1 VTLALPLAMALGAI
15 GALLAVMAGVR
26 RLAQAR
32 GWAPE
37 VQRKIVHVATG
48 LFAMSLPWLFAE
60 EWPVYLL
67 LALTFAV
74 MGILRL
80 PQLRRGGLGVT
91 LHAVER
97 RSYGD
102 FLLALAVG
110 ILFLLHDGVAVLYLL
125 PLAVVTLADAAAA
138 LAGSLYGRRFFAVEE
153 GRKSV
158 EGSAVF
164 FLVCWLLVMVCLLL
178 LTEVDRVGV
187 VVLGLL
193 VAAFA
198 TLVEADSWRGF
209 DNLFLPLG
217 TFFFLAANLDA
228 GPAELAAQAVL
239 FGAALVAFRF
249 LAPALGLSTHGA
261 RVHVVAVFLILS
273 ATAAHNAV
281 LPVLVLAAHIWA
293 RLCNPSTERFPDLDI
308 VAVLALLSF
317 GAMAA
322 GDITGRNAL
331 SFFTLAC
338 AGLAAGLA
346 SLAAAGRPP
355 AVAAAL
361 RLLAP
366 LVLFSVWLWTARL
379 NPPEVRWHG
388 TLWPFAA
395 LLLALVTAA
404 PALRPQGFAGERS
417 LKLGLAAA
425 LPVALLYALLTLTG
439 PLLP

>member
-1 VTLALPLAMALGAI
+1 MTLALPLATALAAI
-15 GALLAVMAGVR
+15 AALLGVMAGVR
-26 RLAQAR
+26 RMARSR

-48 LFAMSLPWLFAE
+48 LFAMSLPWLFPE
-60 EWPVYLL
+60 ERTVWIL
-67 LALTFAV
+67 LALTFVV
-74 MGILRL
+74 MGVLRL
-80 PQLRRGGLGVT
+80 PGLRRGGLGET
-91 LHAVER
+91 LHSVER

-102 FLLALAVG
+102 FLLAVSVG
-110 ILFLLHDGVAVLYLL
+110 VLFLLHNGNAVLYLL
-125 PLAVVTLADAAAA
+125 PLAIVTMADAAAA

-158 EGSAVF
+158 EGSVVF

-178 LTEVDRVGV
+178 LTETGRVNV
-187 VVLGLL
+187 VVLGLM

-217 TFFFLAANLDA
+217 TFFFLAANLESGLAD
-228 GPAELAAQAVL
+228 LAAQVVL
-239 FGAALVAFRF
+239 FGGALAAFRF
-249 LAPALGLSTHGA
+249 LAPALGLSAHAA
-261 RVHVVAVFLILS
+261 RVHVIAVFLILS

-281 LPVLVLAAHIWA
+281 LPVLALAAHIWA
-293 RLCNPSTERFPDLDI
+293 RLRNPSSERFPDLDI

-338 AGLAAGLA
+338 AALAAGLA
-346 SLAAAGRPP
+346 SVAAAGRAG
-355 AVAAAL
+355 AVAAAIRL
-361 RLLAP
+361 SAALSLLA
-366 LVLFSVWLWTARL
+366 LWAWTARL

-388 TLWPFAA
+388 DLWPFAA
-395 LLLALVTAA
+395 AHLAALTLA
-404 PALRPQGFAGERS
+404 PALRPGAFAGERS
-417 LKLGLAAA
+417 LKLGLAAT
-425 LPVALLYALLTLTG
+425 LPAAALYALLAFTG
-439 PLLP
+439 PILP